1 MMNDTIATI
10 QKRRSIRIYDEKQ
23 IEDEQLNLIIESGRY
38 APSGGNSQSTRFLVI
53 QNKSVLSKLE
63 ELVENGL
70 AEMEIHENTYKS
82 LKSFILRAR
91 KGGVHFSYR
100 APTLVVV
107 SNKKDYGNAM
117 ADSAVAI
124 ENMMIAATSLD
135 IGSCWVNQLKWLN
148 NNELICDYMS
158 ELGIPDDEVIC
169 GAVSLGYSKQSNM
182 NPLQRNGNPVIFV
195 K

>member
-10 QKRRSIRIYDEKQ
+10 QKRRSIRVYDEKQ

-53 QNKSVLSKLE
+53 QNKSVLNKLE

-70 AEMEIHENTYKS
+70 AEIEIHENTYKS

-91 KGGVHFSYR
+91 KGGLHFSYS
-100 APTLVVV
+100 APTLIVV

-124 ENMMIAATSLD
+124 ENMMIAATSLG
-135 IGSCWVNQLKWLN
+135 IGSCWINQLKWLN

-158 ELGIPDDEVIC
+158 ELGIPKDEVIC
-169 GAVSLGYSKQSNM
+169 GAISLGYSKQSNM
-182 NPLQRNGNPVIFV
+182 
-195 K
+195 

>member
-23 IEDEQLNLIIESGRY
+23 IEDDLLNSIIESGRY

-53 QNKSVLSKLE
+53 QNKSVLNKLE

-70 AEMEIHENTYKS
+70 AEMEINENTYKS

-91 KGGVHFSYR
+91 KGGLHFSYN
-100 APTLVVV
+100 APTLIVV

-135 IGSCWVNQLKWLN
+135 IGSCWINQLKWLN

-158 ELGIPDDEVIC
+158 ELGIPKDEMIC
-169 GAVSLGYSKQSNM
+169 GAISLGYSKQSNM
-182 NPLQRNGNPVIFV
+182 NPLKRSGNPVIFV

>member
-1 MMNDTIATI
+1 MMNETIATI
-10 QKRRSIRIYDEKQ
+10 QKRRSIRAYDEKQ
-23 IEDEQLNLIIESGRY
+23 IEDGLLNLIIESGRY

-63 ELVENGL
+63 AVVENEL
-70 AEMEIHENTYKS
+70 AKIEIDENTYKS

-91 KGGVHFSYR
+91 KGGLHFSYS
-100 APTLVVV
+100 APTLIVV

-124 ENMMIAATSLD
+124 ENMMIAATSLS
-135 IGSCWVNQLKWLN
+135 IGSCWINQLKWLN

-158 ELGIPDDEVIC
+158 ELGIPKDEMIY
-169 GAVSLGYSKQSNM
+169 GAISLGYSKQSSM

>member
-1 MMNDTIATI
+1 MMNETIATI
-10 QKRRSIRIYDEKQ
+10 QNRRSIRAYDEKQ
-23 IEDEQLNLIIESGRY
+23 IENELLNLIIESGQY

-53 QNKSVLSKLE
+53 QNKSVLNKLE
-63 ELVENGL
+63 RLVEKEL
-70 AEMEIHENTYKS
+70 AKIEIDENTYKS

-91 KGGVHFSYR
+91 KGGLHFSYS
-100 APTLVVV
+100 APTLIVV

-124 ENMMIAATSLD
+124 ENMMIAATSLG
-135 IGSCWVNQLKWLN
+135 IGSCWINQLRWLN

-158 ELGIPDDEVIC
+158 ELGIPEDEMIC
-169 GAVSLGYSKQSNM
+169 GGISLGYSKQINM